1 MNHLST
7 LQCPTCRK
15 PFVPDLASP
24 EMPFCSV
31 RCKMADLNRWFNED
45 IGLPISSSEEED
57 DEEEPPPPPVREW
70 KFD

>member
-1 MNHLST
+1 MNQPST

-15 PFVPDLASP
+15 PFVPDLKSP

-31 RCKMADLNRWFNED
+31 RCKMADLNRWFSED
-45 IGLPISSSEEED
+45 IGLPIHSSEPED
-57 DEEEPPPPPVREW
+57 EGEEPPPPPAREW